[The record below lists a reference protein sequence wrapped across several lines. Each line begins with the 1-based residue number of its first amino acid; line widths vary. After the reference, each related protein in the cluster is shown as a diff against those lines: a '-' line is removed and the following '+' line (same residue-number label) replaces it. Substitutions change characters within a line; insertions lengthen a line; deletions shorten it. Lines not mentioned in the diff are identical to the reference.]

1 MSKRVQKE
9 YRELH
14 ENPPQDMK
22 VTLVNDD
29 DLYLWEIMLSGPE
42 DSPYAGGRF
51 KIHVSL
57 PIEYPFKAPQIIW
70 KTKIYHPNVEDEK
83 GSMCLGMLRDGSW
96 KPNSK
101 MSAALEYVRQV
112 ILEPDPDDATEQAI
126 AREYKEDRKEFAKK
140 AKQWTKDYAK

>member
-1 MSKRVQKE
+1 
-9 YRELH
+9 
-14 ENPPQDMK
+14 MK

-29 DLYLWEIMLSGPE
+29 DLYLWEITLSGPE

-57 PIEYPFKAPQIIW
+57 PTEYPFKAPQIIW

-83 GSMCLGMLRDGSW
+83 GGMCLGMLRDGSW

-126 AREYKEDRKEFAKK
+126 AREYKEDRKEFTKK
-140 AKQWTKDYAK
+140 AKKWTKDYAK